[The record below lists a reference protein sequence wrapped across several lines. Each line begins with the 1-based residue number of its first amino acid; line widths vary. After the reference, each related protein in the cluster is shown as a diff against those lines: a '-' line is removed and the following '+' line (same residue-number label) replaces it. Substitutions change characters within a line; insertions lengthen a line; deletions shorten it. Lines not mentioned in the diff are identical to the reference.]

1 MSGTLYVVAT
11 PIGNLED
18 ITLRALRILREVA
31 VIAAED
37 TRRTAKLLTHHAI
50 PTPSVSFHE
59 HNTRTRL
66 PQLIARLE
74 RGENVAVVSDAGTP
88 GVSDPGLELV
98 QACIERGIRVDPLP
112 GASAT
117 LTALVGSGFP
127 VVPVTIFG
135 FPPVKANARAMWFD
149 QVARLAHTV
158 VFFEAPHRIRAV
170 LAEASRYLGRRP
182 IALARELTK
191 VHQEFLRGT
200 AESLAETVK
209 RPRGEFT
216 VVIGPSVVEQEPSRA
231 LAPSDLAAEFGRLT
245 EGLGYQR
252 RAAISDLARR
262 YGRTSREIYSMLETA
277 KVSGNRPKLA

>member
-59 HNTRTRL
+59 HNTRARL

-127 VVPVTIFG
+127 LVPVTILG
-135 FPPVKANARAMWFD
+135 FPPVKANARATWFD
-149 QVARLAHTV
+149 QVANLPHTV
-158 VFFEAPHRIRAV
+158 VFFEAPHRIREV
-170 LAEASRYLGRRP
+170 LTQASRQLGERP
-182 IALARELTK
+182 IVVARELTK

-209 RPRGEFT
+209 QPRGEFT
-216 VVIGPSVVEQEPSRA
+216 VVIGPSLIEQKPARP

-245 EGLGYQR
+245 EHLGYQR

-277 KVSGNRPKLA
+277 KVSGDRPKSV